1 MSDITHLIVLVTA
14 AFGLINGMIL
24 IFMMKMGIGNQRH
37 RTRALGTCVC
47 MILYAMFMA
56 QGMHVSALLMASV
69 TFVLNLATLMFPGE
83 PVQKTKPDRT
93 APVGRNLHHDIQRMA
108 AAEVPDLSQPLAL
121 ALSRI
126 ESFRLV
132 AGESLDPETS
142 TVEAMIDERIPSL
155 VSGYR
160 SSLDAA
166 NDDERRM
173 MAATVIEA
181 IIDIGEAAERHRAA
195 AIARRQDSMTTE
207 ARFISERLG
216 SDDADRLLGR
226 S

>member
-1 MSDITHLIVLVTA
+1 MCAFACMNGLLLIY
-14 AFGLINGMIL
+14 MIR
-24 IFMMKMGIGNQRH
+24 KGIGNQRQ
-37 RTRALGTCVC
+37 RIRALGTCVC
-47 MILYAMFMA
+47 MLLYAMFTT
-56 QGMHVSALLMASV
+56 QEMHVWSILTALV
-69 TFVLNLATLMFPGE
+69 TFALNLATLMFPGE
-83 PVQKTKPDRT
+83 PVQKKKPDAIAPIRT
-93 APVGRNLHHDIQRMA
+93 APVVRNLHHDIQRMA
-108 AAEVPDLSQPLAL
+108 TAEVPDLSQPLAL

-173 MAATVIEA
+173 MASTVIEA

-195 AIARRQDSMTTE
+195 AIARRHDSMTTE